1 MRTILSSHRP
11 LLVVGVVLLAAITT
25 FGCGSRTKT
34 GAGVGAAAGAV
45 AGAVVGH
52 QTGHK
57 TEGAIIGAVAGAAIG
72 GAIGNRL
79 DKQAE
84 ELAAIAETRRT
95 EQGLIVTLASNQI
108 NFATNSSQVSDASRA
123 TLVELAGVLKKYPE
137 DLILIAGHTD
147 SDGSAEYNMKLSEMR
162 AQAVG
167 DILATNG
174 VPRETITVRGYGETQ
189 PVAQNDT
196 PENKALNRRVELTIT
211 VDESKVP
218 E

>member
-11 LLVVGVVLLAAITT
+11 LLVVGVVLLTAITT
-25 FGCGSRTKT
+25 LGCGSRTKT

-79 DKQAE
+79 DKRAE

-174 VPRETITVRGYGETQ
+174 VPRETITIRGYGETQ

-211 VDESKVP
+211 IDESKVP